1 MLDRISMATM
11 RPFTQ
16 KVNQVQEDCP
26 LSGLCPAEEGVPS
39 VSTSGEL
46 DLERPGDMLDVDLPP
61 PLPFESGDA
70 DGAAAPFSLY
80 GALTS
85 AFVSTDL
92 LSYFTDT

>member
-1 MLDRISMATM
+1 M
-11 RPFTQ
+11 
-16 KVNQVQEDCP
+16 
-26 LSGLCPAEEGVPS
+26 
-39 VSTSGEL
+39 
-46 DLERPGDMLDVDLPP
+46 DLPP